1 MKDKINFESSWL
13 MKNIKNIM
21 CRFFKN
27 RPSLFPANGLFTKNV
42 FAPANSLTLE
52 NALFQAIVFVRE
64 KSLALAKL
72 ENLAEARSLESCFS
86 GTRRFISSPRFVR
99 EKQGVNVRVE
109 RMGIVTAEKT
119 GIVTAE
125 QAENVPA
132 ERTEIVTAERAKNV
146 PVERTGIVTAE
157 RAKNV
162 PVERTGIVPAEK
174 AENILAKRAGAC
186 SLQALRFSC
195 YSLSRVPFSRVPL
208 SGLSFSSFPLSC
220 LSFFR
225 LKMPALFVASLFFGL
240 SCSFANAENDNTEKM
255 RIHTKDIEV
264 SFVDGHIALL
274 PTEEAQNPAGNKE
287 DEKKNKAESP
297 TKTGGENSGKMNP
310 SVGFHGAG
318 NNGSE
323 SAVLENADE
332 KSDQGINTAQP
343 RNEETIK
350 AGKRHEN
357 GEIRRYR
364 LFIAVPEKP
373 APREGFPLVLLLDGN
388 TTFKPAIR
396 QAPDAVIVAIG
407 YSTDEKK
414 EIVKRRFYDLTSYAP
429 ADKIPLRE
437 GMEAPKTGGEREFR
451 SIIEKKILPEIF
463 KHLPVNRDNVTF
475 FGHSLGGL
483 FVMKSFLSAGNHG
496 FATYCAADPSIWWN
510 GHEFMEKLAAYNKP
524 EGLKSRLLI
533 ETSGI
538 KTHHKNVTESNKKPV
553 KDLHSGPNGKDVSE
567 ILRKTK
573 AVDNT
578 FYSFSDKNHGTMLA
592 PAIKDCLHFA
602 LSAKNFKQQ
611 KFPYKLPS
619 TSRKEMR

>member
-1 MKDKINFESSWL
+1 

-109 RMGIVTAEKT
+109 RMGIVTGERA
-119 GIVTAE
+119 GIVPTEKAGDIRAE

-132 ERTEIVTAERAKNV
+132 ERT
-146 PVERTGIVTAE
+146 
-157 RAKNV
+157 
-162 PVERTGIVPAEK
+162 GIVPGE
-174 AENILAKRAGAC
+174 RAGDIRAQRAGVC
-186 SLQALRFSC
+186 HLQALPFFCFSFSRFS
-195 YSLSRVPFSRVPL
+195 F
-208 SGLSFSSFPLSC
+208 SC
-220 LSFFR
+220 L
-225 LKMPALFVASLFFGL
+225 KMSALVVAGLFFGL
-240 SCSFANAENDNTEKM
+240 SCSFANVTNKNTGKM
-255 RIHTKDIEV
+255 SIHTKDIDV

-274 PTEEAQNPAGNKE
+274 PTEEAQNPAGNQQN
-287 DEKKNKAESP
+287 EKKNKAESP

-310 SVGFHGAG
+310 SVGFHGAE

-332 KSDQGINTAQP
+332 KSDQGINTAQATS
-343 RNEETIK
+343 EETIK
-350 AGKRHEN
+350 AGKDSEN
-357 GEIRRYR
+357 SEIRRYR

-388 TTFKPAIR
+388 TTFKPAIK

-437 GMEAPKTGGEREFR
+437 GMEAPKTGGEEEFR
-451 SIIEKKILPEIF
+451 SIIENRILPEIF
-463 KHLPVNRDNVTF
+463 KHLPVNRNNITF

-483 FVMKSFLSAGNHG
+483 FVMKSFLSAESHG
-496 FATYCAADPSIWWN
+496 FSTYCAADPSIWWN

-567 ILRKTK
+567 ILRKAK

-602 LSAKNFKQQ
+602 LNAKNFKQQ
-611 KFPYKLPS
+611 KFPHKLPS

>member
-1 MKDKINFESSWL
+1 
-13 MKNIKNIM
+13 M

-52 NALFQAIVFVRE
+52 NAPFQAIVFVRE

-109 RMGIVTAEKT
+109 RMGIVTGERA
-119 GIVTAE
+119 GIV
-125 QAENVPA
+125 PA
-132 ERTEIVTAERAKNV
+132 
-146 PVERTGIVTAE
+146 
-157 RAKNV
+157 
-162 PVERTGIVPAEK
+162 ERTGIVPAEK
-174 AENILAKRAGAC
+174 ARDIRAQRAGAC
-186 SLQALRFSC
+186 HLRALPFFCFSFSRFS
-195 YSLSRVPFSRVPL
+195 F
-208 SGLSFSSFPLSC
+208 SC
-220 LSFFR
+220 L
-225 LKMPALFVASLFFGL
+225 KMSALFVASLFFGL
-240 SCSFANAENDNTEKM
+240 SCSFANVTNENTEKM
-255 RIHTKDIEV
+255 RIHTKDIEIP
-264 SFVDGHIALL
+264 FVDGHIALL
-274 PTEEAQNPAGNKE
+274 PTEEAQNPAGNQE
-287 DEKKNKAESP
+287 DEKGNKAESQ

-310 SVGFHGAG
+310 SVGFHGAE

-323 SAVLENADE
+323 SAVFENADE

-350 AGKRHEN
+350 AGKKHEN

-388 TTFKPAIR
+388 TTFKPAIK

-437 GMEAPKTGGEREFR
+437 GMEAPKTGGEEEFR
-451 SIIEKKILPEIF
+451 SLIEKKILPEILME
-463 KHLPVNRDNVTF
+463 LPVDRNNVTF

-538 KTHHKNVTESNKKPV
+538 KTHHKNVTETNKKPV

-567 ILRKTK
+567 ILRKAK

-578 FYSFSDKNHGTMLA
+578 YYSFSDKNHGTMLS

-602 LSAKNFKQQ
+602 LNAKNFKQQ
-611 KFPYKLPS
+611 KYPHKLPS

>member
-1 MKDKINFESSWL
+1 
-13 MKNIKNIM
+13 M

-109 RMGIVTAEKT
+109 RMGIVTGERA
-119 GIVTAE
+119 GDIRAE

-132 ERTEIVTAERAKNV
+132 ERA
-146 PVERTGIVTAE
+146 GI
-157 RAKNV
+157 V
-162 PVERTGIVPAEK
+162 PVERTGIVPAERTGIVTAEK
-174 AENILAKRAGAC
+174 AGDIRAQRAGVC
-186 SLQALRFSC
+186 RLQALPFFWFSFSC
-195 YSLSRVPFSRVPL
+195 
-208 SGLSFSSFPLSC
+208 
-220 LSFFR
+220 
-225 LKMPALFVASLFFGL
+225 LKMSALVGAGLFFGL
-240 SCSFANAENDNTEKM
+240 SCSFANVKNEHTEKM
-255 RIHTKDIEV
+255 RIHTKDIDV
-264 SFVDGHIALL
+264 SFVDGNIALL
-274 PTEEAQNPAGNKE
+274 PTGEAQNPTGNQE

-318 NNGSE
+318 SNGSE

-332 KSDQGINTAQP
+332 KSDQGTNTAQP
-343 RNEETIK
+343 TSEETIK

-357 GEIRRYR
+357 SEIRRYR

-396 QAPDAVIVAIG
+396 QAPDTVIVAIG

-437 GMEAPKTGGEREFR
+437 GMEAPKTGGEEEFR
-451 SIIEKKILPEIF
+451 SLIENRILPEILME
-463 KHLPVNRDNVTF
+463 LPVDRNNVTF

-483 FVMKSFLSAGNHG
+483 FVMKSFLSAGTHG

-510 GHEFMEKLAAYNKP
+510 GHEFMEKLAAYHKP

-538 KTHHKNVTESNKKPV
+538 KTHHKNVTEPNKKPV

-578 FYSFSDKNHGTMLA
+578 FYSFSDKNHGTMLS

-602 LSAKNFKQQ
+602 LNAKNFKQQ
-611 KFPYKLPS
+611 KHPHKLPS

>member
-1 MKDKINFESSWL
+1 

-109 RMGIVTAEKT
+109 RMGIVRGERA
-119 GIVTAE
+119 GIVPAERAGDIRAE

-132 ERTEIVTAERAKNV
+132 KRAGIVT
-146 PVERTGIVTAE
+146 VERTGIVPA
-157 RAKNV
+157 
-162 PVERTGIVPAEK
+162 ERTGIVPAEK
-174 AENILAKRAGAC
+174 AGDIRAQRAGVC
-186 SLQALRFSC
+186 RLQAL
-195 YSLSRVPFSRVPL
+195 PFFCF
-208 SGLSFSSFPLSC
+208 SFSL
-220 LSFFR
+220 
-225 LKMPALFVASLFFGL
+225 LKMSALVIAGLFFGL
-240 SCSFANAENDNTEKM
+240 SCSFANAGNDNTEKM
-255 RIHTKDIEV
+255 RIHTKDIEIALM
-264 SFVDGHIALL
+264 DGHIALL
-274 PTEEAQNPAGNKE
+274 APEEAKIPAGNQE

-310 SVGFHGAG
+310 SVGFHGAE

-332 KSDQGINTAQP
+332 KSDQGINTAQATS
-343 RNEETIK
+343 EETIK
-350 AGKRHEN
+350 AGKDSEN
-357 GEIRRYR
+357 SEIRRYR

-437 GMEAPKTGGEREFR
+437 GMEAPKTGGEEEFR
-451 SIIEKKILPEIF
+451 SLIEKKILPEILME
-463 KHLPVNRDNVTF
+463 LPVDRNNITF

-483 FVMKSFLSAGNHG
+483 FVMKSFLSAESHG
-496 FATYCAADPSIWWN
+496 FSTYCAADPSIWWN
-510 GHEFMEKLAAYNKP
+510 GHEFMEKLAAYHKP

-538 KTHHKNVTESNKKPV
+538 KTHHKNVTESNKKPA

-567 ILRKTK
+567 ILRKAK

-602 LSAKNFKQQ
+602 LNAKNFKQQ
-611 KFPYKLPS
+611 KFPHKLPS

>member
-1 MKDKINFESSWL
+1 

-109 RMGIVTAEKT
+109 RMGIVTGERA
-119 GIVTAE
+119 GIVPTEKAGDIRAE

-132 ERTEIVTAERAKNV
+132 ERAGIVPAERA
-146 PVERTGIVTAE
+146 GIVTGE
-157 RAKNV
+157 RA
-162 PVERTGIVPAEK
+162 GIVPAEK
-174 AENILAKRAGAC
+174 AGDIRAQRAGAC
-186 SLQALRFSC
+186 HLQALPFFCFSFSRFS
-195 YSLSRVPFSRVPL
+195 F
-208 SGLSFSSFPLSC
+208 SC
-220 LSFFR
+220 L
-225 LKMPALFVASLFFGL
+225 KMSALVVAGLFFGL
-240 SCSFANAENDNTEKM
+240 SCGFANVTNKNTGKM
-255 RIHTKDIEV
+255 RILTKDIEIALM
-264 SFVDGHIALL
+264 DGNIALL
-274 PTEEAQNPAGNKE
+274 PTEEAQNPAGNQE

-297 TKTGGENSGKMNP
+297 TKTGGKNSGKMNP
-310 SVGFHGAG
+310 SVGFHGAE

-332 KSDQGINTAQP
+332 KSDQGINTAQATS
-343 RNEETIK
+343 EETIK

-357 GEIRRYR
+357 SEIRRYR

-414 EIVKRRFYDLTSYAP
+414 EIVKRRFYDLTAYAP

-437 GMEAPKTGGEREFR
+437 GMEAPKTGGEEEFR
-451 SIIEKKILPEIF
+451 SLIENRILPEILME
-463 KHLPVNRDNVTF
+463 LPVNRNNVTF

-483 FVMKSFLSAGNHG
+483 FVMKSFLSAERHG
-496 FATYCAADPSIWWN
+496 FSTYCAADPSIWWN

-567 ILRKTK
+567 ILRKAK
-573 AVDNT
+573 AVGNT

-602 LSAKNFKQQ
+602 LNAKNFKQQ
-611 KFPYKLPS
+611 KFPHKLPS

>member
-1 MKDKINFESSWL
+1 
-13 MKNIKNIM
+13 M

-109 RMGIVTAEKT
+109 RMGIVT
-119 GIVTAE
+119 G
-125 QAENVPA
+125 
-132 ERTEIVTAERAKNV
+132 ERA
-146 PVERTGIVTAE
+146 
-157 RAKNV
+157 
-162 PVERTGIVPAEK
+162 GIVPAEK
-174 AENILAKRAGAC
+174 AGDIRAEQAGAC
-186 SLQALRFSC
+186 HLQALSFFCFSFSC
-195 YSLSRVPFSRVPL
+195 
-208 SGLSFSSFPLSC
+208 
-220 LSFFR
+220 
-225 LKMPALFVASLFFGL
+225 LKMSALVVAGLFFGL
-240 SCSFANAENDNTEKM
+240 SCSFANAGNDNTEKM
-255 RIHTKDIEV
+255 RIHTKDIDV

-274 PTEEAQNPAGNKE
+274 PTEEAQNPAGNQE

-297 TKTGGENSGKMNP
+297 TKTGGKNSGKMNP
-310 SVGFHGAG
+310 SVGFHGAE

-332 KSDQGINTAQP
+332 KSDQGINTAQATS
-343 RNEETIK
+343 EETIK

-357 GEIRRYR
+357 SEIRRYR

-373 APREGFPLVLLLDGN
+373 APREGFPLVLLVDGN

-414 EIVKRRFYDLTSYAP
+414 EIVKRRFYDLTAYAP

-437 GMEAPKTGGEREFR
+437 GMEAPKTGGEEEFR
-451 SIIEKKILPEIF
+451 SLIENRILPEILME
-463 KHLPVNRDNVTF
+463 LPVNRNNVTF

-483 FVMKSFLSAGNHG
+483 FVMKSFLSAERHG
-496 FATYCAADPSIWWN
+496 FSTYCAADPSIWWN

-567 ILRKTK
+567 ILRKAK
-573 AVDNT
+573 AVGNT

-602 LSAKNFKQQ
+602 LNAKNFKQQ
-611 KFPYKLPS
+611 KFPHKLPS

>member
-1 MKDKINFESSWL
+1 
-13 MKNIKNIM
+13 MKNIKNIL

-109 RMGIVTAEKT
+109 RMGIVTGERA
-119 GIVTAE
+119 GIVPAERAGDIRAE

-132 ERTEIVTAERAKNV
+132 ERA
-146 PVERTGIVTAE
+146 GIVT
-157 RAKNV
+157 
-162 PVERTGIVPAEK
+162 VERTGIVPAEK
-174 AENILAKRAGAC
+174 AGDIRAQRAEIVPAERAGDIRAQRAGVC
-186 SLQALRFSC
+186 RLQAL
-195 YSLSRVPFSRVPL
+195 PFFCF
-208 SGLSFSSFPLSC
+208 SFS
-220 LSFFR
+220 R
-225 LKMPALFVASLFFGL
+225 LKMSALVVAGLFFGL

-255 RIHTKDIEV
+255 RIHTKDIDV
-264 SFVDGHIALL
+264 SFVDGNIALL
-274 PTEEAQNPAGNKE
+274 PTEEAQNPAGNQE

-297 TKTGGENSGKMNP
+297 TKTGGKNSGKMNP

-318 NNGSE
+318 SNGSE

-343 RNEETIK
+343 TSEETIK
-350 AGKRHEN
+350 AAKRHEN
-357 GEIRRYR
+357 SEIRRYR
-364 LFIAVPEKP
+364 LFIAVPERP

-437 GMEAPKTGGEREFR
+437 GMETPKTGGEEEFR
-451 SIIEKKILPEIF
+451 SLIEKKILPEIF
-463 KHLPVNRDNVTF
+463 KHLPVNRNNVTF

-483 FVMKSFLSAGNHG
+483 FVMKSFLSAESHG
-496 FATYCAADPSIWWN
+496 FSTYCAADPSIWWN

-567 ILRKTK
+567 ILRKAK

-578 FYSFSDKNHGTMLA
+578 FYSFSDKNHGTMLS
-592 PAIKDCLHFA
+592 PAIKDCLQFA
-602 LSAKNFKQQ
+602 LNAKNFKQQ
-611 KFPYKLPS
+611 KFPHKLPS

>member
-1 MKDKINFESSWL
+1 
-13 MKNIKNIM
+13 M

-109 RMGIVTAEKT
+109 RMGIVT
-119 GIVTAE
+119 G
-125 QAENVPA
+125 
-132 ERTEIVTAERAKNV
+132 ERA
-146 PVERTGIVTAE
+146 
-157 RAKNV
+157 
-162 PVERTGIVPAEK
+162 GIVPAEK
-174 AENILAKRAGAC
+174 AGDIRAQRAGVC
-186 SLQALRFSC
+186 RLQALPFFCFSFSC
-195 YSLSRVPFSRVPL
+195 
-208 SGLSFSSFPLSC
+208 
-220 LSFFR
+220 
-225 LKMPALFVASLFFGL
+225 LKMSALVVAGLFFGLFFGLFLGL
-240 SCSFANAENDNTEKM
+240 SCSFANVKNEHTEKM
-255 RIHTKDIEV
+255 RILTKDIDV

-343 RNEETIK
+343 TSEETIK

-437 GMEAPKTGGEREFR
+437 GMEAPKTGGEEEFR
-451 SIIEKKILPEIF
+451 SLIENRILPEILME
-463 KHLPVNRDNVTF
+463 LPVNRNNVTF

-483 FVMKSFLSAGNHG
+483 FVMKSFLSVGNHG
-496 FATYCAADPSIWWN
+496 FSTYCAADPSIWWN

-538 KTHHKNVTESNKKPV
+538 KTHHKNVTEPNKKPV

-592 PAIKDCLHFA
+592 PAIKDCLQFA
-602 LSAKNFKQQ
+602 LNAKNFKQQ
-611 KFPYKLPS
+611 KFPHKLPS

>member
-1 MKDKINFESSWL
+1 MQDRINFESLRL

-109 RMGIVTAEKT
+109 RMGIVTGERA
-119 GIVTAE
+119 GIVPTEKAGDIRAE

-132 ERTEIVTAERAKNV
+132 ERT
-146 PVERTGIVTAE
+146 
-157 RAKNV
+157 
-162 PVERTGIVPAEK
+162 GIVPGE
-174 AENILAKRAGAC
+174 RAGDIRAQRAGVC
-186 SLQALRFSC
+186 HLQALPFFCFSFSRFS
-195 YSLSRVPFSRVPL
+195 F
-208 SGLSFSSFPLSC
+208 SC
-220 LSFFR
+220 L
-225 LKMPALFVASLFFGL
+225 KMSALVVAGLFFGL
-240 SCSFANAENDNTEKM
+240 SCSFANVTNKNTGKM
-255 RIHTKDIEV
+255 RIHTKDIEIALM
-264 SFVDGHIALL
+264 DGNIALL
-274 PTEEAQNPAGNKE
+274 PTEEAQNPAGNQQ

-310 SVGFHGAG
+310 SVGFHGAE

-332 KSDQGINTAQP
+332 KSDQGINTAQATS
-343 RNEETIK
+343 EETIK
-350 AGKRHEN
+350 AGKDSEN
-357 GEIRRYR
+357 SEIRRYR

-388 TTFKPAIR
+388 TTFKPAIK

-437 GMEAPKTGGEREFR
+437 GMEAPKTGGEEEFR
-451 SIIEKKILPEIF
+451 SIIENRILPEIF
-463 KHLPVNRDNVTF
+463 KHLPVNRNNITF

-483 FVMKSFLSAGNHG
+483 FVMKSFLSAESHG
-496 FATYCAADPSIWWN
+496 FSTYCAADPSIWWN

-567 ILRKTK
+567 ILRKAK

-602 LSAKNFKQQ
+602 LNAKNFKQQ
-611 KFPYKLPS
+611 KFPHKLPS

>member
-1 MKDKINFESSWL
+1 
-13 MKNIKNIM
+13 M

-27 RPSLFPANGLFTKNV
+27 RPSLFQANGLFTKNV

-72 ENLAEARSLESCFS
+72 ENLAEVRSLESCFS
-86 GTRRFISSPRFVR
+86 GTRRFISSPCFVR

-109 RMGIVTAEKT
+109 RMGIVTGERA
-119 GIVTAE
+119 GIVPAERAGDIRAE

-132 ERTEIVTAERAKNV
+132 ERTGIVT
-146 PVERTGIVTAE
+146 VERTGIVPA
-157 RAKNV
+157 
-162 PVERTGIVPAEK
+162 ERTGIVPAEK
-174 AENILAKRAGAC
+174 AGDIRAQRAGVC
-186 SLQALRFSC
+186 RLQALPFFCFSFSRFS
-195 YSLSRVPFSRVPL
+195 F
-208 SGLSFSSFPLSC
+208 SC
-220 LSFFR
+220 L
-225 LKMPALFVASLFFGL
+225 KMSALVVAGLFFGL

-255 RIHTKDIEV
+255 RIHTKDIEIALM
-264 SFVDGHIALL
+264 DGNIALL
-274 PTEEAQNPAGNKE
+274 PTEEAKNPAGNQE

-318 NNGSE
+318 SNGSE
-323 SAVLENADE
+323 SAVFENADE
-332 KSDQGINTAQP
+332 KSDQGINTAQATS
-343 RNEETIK
+343 EETIK

-357 GEIRRYR
+357 SEIRRYR

-388 TTFKPAIR
+388 TTFKPAIK

-437 GMEAPKTGGEREFR
+437 GMEAPKTGGEKEFR

-483 FVMKSFLSAGNHG
+483 FVMKSFLSAESHG
-496 FATYCAADPSIWWN
+496 FSTYCAADPSIWWN

-578 FYSFSDKNHGTMLA
+578 YYSFSDKNHGTMLS

-602 LSAKNFKQQ
+602 LNAKNFKQQ
-611 KFPYKLPS
+611 KYPHKLPS

>member
-1 MKDKINFESSWL
+1 

-109 RMGIVTAEKT
+109 RMGIVTGERA
-119 GIVTAE
+119 GIV
-125 QAENVPA
+125 PA
-132 ERTEIVTAERAKNV
+132 
-146 PVERTGIVTAE
+146 ERTGIVTAE
-157 RAKNV
+157 KAGDIRAQ
-162 PVERTGIVPAEK
+162 
-174 AENILAKRAGAC
+174 RAGAC
-186 SLQALRFSC
+186 RLQVLPFFCFSFSRFS
-195 YSLSRVPFSRVPL
+195 F
-208 SGLSFSSFPLSC
+208 SC
-220 LSFFR
+220 L
-225 LKMPALFVASLFFGL
+225 KMSALVVASLFFGL
-240 SCSFANAENDNTEKM
+240 SCSFANVTNKNTGKM
-255 RIHTKDIEV
+255 RILTKDIEV
-264 SFVDGHIALL
+264 ALMDGHIALL
-274 PTEEAQNPAGNKE
+274 PPEAAKIPAGNKQ
-287 DEKKNKAESP
+287 DEKENKAESP

-310 SVGFHGAG
+310 SVGFHGAE

-332 KSDQGINTAQP
+332 KSDQGINTAQATS
-343 RNEETIK
+343 EETIK

-357 GEIRRYR
+357 SEIRRYR
-364 LFIAVPEKP
+364 LFVAVPEKP

-388 TTFKPAIR
+388 TTFKPASK

-437 GMEAPKTGGEREFR
+437 GMEAPKTGGEEEFR
-451 SIIEKKILPEIF
+451 SLIEKKILPEILME
-463 KHLPVNRDNVTF
+463 LPVDRNNITL

-483 FVMKSFLSAGNHG
+483 FVMKSFLSAESHG
-496 FATYCAADPSIWWN
+496 FSTYCAADPSIWWN

-524 EGLKSRLLI
+524 EGFKSRLLI

-602 LSAKNFKQQ
+602 LNAKNFKQQ
-611 KFPYKLPS
+611 KYPYKLPS

>member
-1 MKDKINFESSWL
+1 
-13 MKNIKNIM
+13 MKNIKTIM

-27 RPSLFPANGLFTKNV
+27 RPSLFPANALFTKNV
-42 FAPANSLTLE
+42 FAPANSLTPE
-52 NALFQAIVFVRE
+52 NALFPENVFVRE
-64 KSLALAKL
+64 KSLVLAKL
-72 ENLAEARSLESCFS
+72 ESLAEAGSLESCFS

-125 QAENVPA
+125 QAENVP
-132 ERTEIVTAERAKNV
+132 V
-146 PVERTGIVTAE
+146 
-157 RAKNV
+157 
-162 PVERTGIVPAEK
+162 EK
-174 AENILAKRAGAC
+174 AGDIRAERAGAC
-186 SLQALRFSC
+186 SLQALPF
-195 YSLSRVPFSRVPL
+195 SRVPLSCVPL
-208 SGLSFSSFPLSC
+208 SGLSFSSFPFFC
-220 LSFFR
+220 LSLSR

-240 SCSFANAENDNTEKM
+240 FFGLSCGFANAENDNTEKM

-274 PTEEAQNPAGNKE
+274 PPEAAKIPTINKQ
-287 DEKKNKAESP
+287 DEKENNTESL
-297 TKTGGENSGKMNP
+297 TKTGGEKSDELKTSDGFNGADSHASGGVV
-310 SVGFHGAG
+310 S
-318 NNGSE
+318 
-323 SAVLENADE
+323 ENAHE
-332 KSDQGINTAQP
+332 KSAQGTNTAQAT
-343 RNEETIK
+343 NEETDK
-350 AGKRHEN
+350 AGKGSKN
-357 GEIRRYR
+357 DEIRHYR
-364 LFIAVPEKP
+364 LFIAVPEKQ
-373 APREGFPLVLLLDGN
+373 APKEGFPLVLLLDGN
-388 TTFKPAIR
+388 TTFKPAIED
-396 QAPDAVIVAIG
+396 APDAVIVAIG
-407 YSTDEKK
+407 YPGQEKK

-437 GMEAPKTGGEREFR
+437 GMEAPKTGGEKEFR

-483 FVMKSFLSAGNHG
+483 FVMKSFLSAGTHG

-538 KTHHKNVTESNKKPV
+538 KTHHKSVTETNKKPV

-567 ILRKTK
+567 ILRKAK

-592 PAIKDCLHFA
+592 PAIKDCLQFA
-602 LSAKNFKQQ
+602 LNAKNFKPQRSPANSLQ
-611 KFPYKLPS
+611 PVEKK
-619 TSRKEMR
+619 

>member
-1 MKDKINFESSWL
+1 
-13 MKNIKNIM
+13 M

-64 KSLALAKL
+64 KSLAMAKL

-86 GTRRFISSPRFVR
+86 RTRRFISSPRFVR
-99 EKQGVNVRVE
+99 EKQGVNVWVE
-109 RMGIVTAEKT
+109 RMGIVRGERAENVPAEKA
-119 GIVTAE
+119 GDIRAE

-132 ERTEIVTAERAKNV
+132 ERA
-146 PVERTGIVTAE
+146 GIVTVE
-157 RAKNV
+157 RA
-162 PVERTGIVPAEK
+162 GIVPAEK
-174 AENILAKRAGAC
+174 AGDIRAQRAGVC
-186 SLQALRFSC
+186 RLQAL
-195 YSLSRVPFSRVPL
+195 PFFCF
-208 SGLSFSSFPLSC
+208 SFSL
-220 LSFFR
+220 
-225 LKMPALFVASLFFGL
+225 LKMSALVIAGLFFGL

-255 RIHTKDIEV
+255 RILTKDIEIALM
-264 SFVDGHIALL
+264 DGNIALL
-274 PTEEAQNPAGNKE
+274 PTEEAKIPAGNQE

-332 KSDQGINTAQP
+332 KSDQGTNTAQATS
-343 RNEETIK
+343 EETIK
-350 AGKRHEN
+350 AGKSSKNDGIRH
-357 GEIRRYR
+357 YR

-437 GMEAPKTGGEREFR
+437 GIEAPKTGGEEEFR
-451 SIIEKKILPEIF
+451 SLIEKKILPEILME
-463 KHLPVNRDNVTF
+463 LPVNRANVTF

-483 FVMKSFLSAGNHG
+483 FVMKSFLSAESHG
-496 FATYCAADPSIWWN
+496 FSTYCAADPSIWWN

-578 FYSFSDKNHGTMLA
+578 YYSFSDKNHGTMLS

-602 LSAKNFKQQ
+602 LGAKNFKQQ
-611 KFPYKLPS
+611 KFPHKLPS

>member
-1 MKDKINFESSWL
+1 
-13 MKNIKNIM
+13 
-21 CRFFKN
+21 
-27 RPSLFPANGLFTKNV
+27 
-42 FAPANSLTLE
+42 
-52 NALFQAIVFVRE
+52 
-64 KSLALAKL
+64 
-72 ENLAEARSLESCFS
+72 
-86 GTRRFISSPRFVR
+86 
-99 EKQGVNVRVE
+99 
-109 RMGIVTAEKT
+109 MGIVT
-119 GIVTAE
+119 G
-125 QAENVPA
+125 
-132 ERTEIVTAERAKNV
+132 ERA
-146 PVERTGIVTAE
+146 
-157 RAKNV
+157 
-162 PVERTGIVPAEK
+162 GIVPAERAGIVPAER
-174 AENILAKRAGAC
+174 AENIRAKRGGAY
-186 SLQALRFSC
+186 SLQAP
-195 YSLSRVPFSRVPL
+195 PFSRVSL
-208 SGLSFSSFPLSC
+208 SGLSFSSFP
-220 LSFFR
+220 FFC
-225 LKMPALFVASLFFGL
+225 LKMSALFVAGLFFGL
-240 SCSFANAENDNTEKM
+240 SCGFANVTNDNTEKM
-255 RIHTKDIEV
+255 RIFTKDIDV

-274 PTEEAQNPAGNKE
+274 PPEGEAQNSAGNKE
-287 DEKKNKAESP
+287 DEKGNKAESQ

-310 SVGFHGAG
+310 SIGFHGAG

-332 KSDQGINTAQP
+332 KSGQGINTAQA

-350 AGKRHEN
+350 AGKKHEN

-364 LFIAVPEKP
+364 LFIAVPEKQ

-388 TTFKPAIR
+388 TTFKPAIK

-437 GMEAPKTGGEREFR
+437 GMEAPKTGGEEEFR
-451 SIIEKKILPEIF
+451 SLIEKKILPEILME
-463 KHLPVNRDNVTF
+463 LPVNRNNITL

-483 FVMKSFLSAGNHG
+483 FVMKSFLSAESHG

-524 EGLKSRLLI
+524 EGFKSRLLI

-578 FYSFSDKNHGTMLA
+578 FYSFSDKNHGTMLS
-592 PAIKDCLHFA
+592 PAIKDCLHFV
-602 LSAKNFKQQ
+602 LNAKNFKQQ

>member
-1 MKDKINFESSWL
+1 

-52 NALFQAIVFVRE
+52 NAPFQAIVFVRE

-109 RMGIVTAEKT
+109 RMGIVTGERA
-119 GIVTAE
+119 GIVPPERAGDIRVE

-132 ERTEIVTAERAKNV
+132 ERAGIVPAERAEIVTA
-146 PVERTGIVTAE
+146 ERTGIVTAE
-157 RAKNV
+157 KAGDIRAQRAENV
-162 PVERTGIVPAEK
+162 PAQKAGDIRAEQ
-174 AENILAKRAGAC
+174 AGVC
-186 SLQALRFSC
+186 RLQALPFFCFSFSC
-195 YSLSRVPFSRVPL
+195 
-208 SGLSFSSFPLSC
+208 
-220 LSFFR
+220 
-225 LKMPALFVASLFFGL
+225 LKMSALVIAGLFFGL
-240 SCSFANAENDNTEKM
+240 SCGFANVNNEHTGKM
-255 RIHTKDIEV
+255 RIHTKDIDV

-274 PTEEAQNPAGNKE
+274 PTEEAQNPAGNQE

-318 NNGSE
+318 SNGSE

-332 KSDQGINTAQP
+332 KSGQGINTAQP

-357 GEIRRYR
+357 SEIRRYR

-437 GMEAPKTGGEREFR
+437 GMEAPKTGGEEEFR
-451 SIIEKKILPEIF
+451 SLIEKKILPEIF
-463 KHLPVNRDNVTF
+463 KHLPVNRANVTF

-483 FVMKSFLSAGNHG
+483 FVMKSFLSAESHG
-496 FATYCAADPSIWWN
+496 FSTYCAADPSIWWN
-510 GHEFMEKLAAYNKP
+510 GHEFMEKLGAYNKP

-578 FYSFSDKNHGTMLA
+578 YYSFSDKNHGTMLS
-592 PAIKDCLHFA
+592 PAIKDCLQFA
-602 LSAKNFKQQ
+602 LNAKNFKQQ

>member
-1 MKDKINFESSWL
+1 

-52 NALFQAIVFVRE
+52 NAPFQAIVFVRE

-99 EKQGVNVRVE
+99 KKQGVNVRVE
-109 RMGIVTAEKT
+109 RMGIVTGERA
-119 GIVTAE
+119 GIV
-125 QAENVPA
+125 PA
-132 ERTEIVTAERAKNV
+132 
-146 PVERTGIVTAE
+146 
-157 RAKNV
+157 
-162 PVERTGIVPAEK
+162 ERTGIVPAEK
-174 AENILAKRAGAC
+174 ARDIRAQRAGAC
-186 SLQALRFSC
+186 HLRALPFFCFS
-195 YSLSRVPFSRVPL
+195 FSRF
-208 SGLSFSSFPLSC
+208 SFSS
-220 LSFFR
+220 
-225 LKMPALFVASLFFGL
+225 LKMSALFVASLFFGLFFGL
-240 SCSFANAENDNTEKM
+240 SCSFANAGNDNTEKM
-255 RIHTKDIEV
+255 RIHTKDIDV

-274 PTEEAQNPAGNKE
+274 PPEGEAQNSAGNKE
-287 DEKKNKAESP
+287 DEKGNKAESP

-318 NNGSE
+318 SNGSE

-332 KSDQGINTAQP
+332 KSDQRINTAQP
-343 RNEETIK
+343 RKEETIK
-350 AGKRHEN
+350 AGKKHKN
-357 GEIRRYR
+357 SEIRRYR

-388 TTFKPAIR
+388 TTFKPAIDD
-396 QAPDAVIVAIG
+396 APDAVIVAIG

-437 GMEAPKTGGEREFR
+437 GMEAPKTGGEEEFR
-451 SIIEKKILPEIF
+451 SLIEKKILPEILME
-463 KHLPVNRDNVTF
+463 LPVNRNNITF

-483 FVMKSFLSAGNHG
+483 FVMKSFLSAESHG

-510 GHEFMEKLAAYNKP
+510 EHEFMEKLAAYNKP

-578 FYSFSDKNHGTMLA
+578 YYSFSDKNHGTMLS

-602 LSAKNFKQQ
+602 LGAKNFKQQ
-611 KFPYKLPS
+611 KFPHKLPS

>member
-1 MKDKINFESSWL
+1 MKDRINFESSWL
-13 MKNIKNIM
+13 MKNIKTIM
-21 CRFFKN
+21 RRFFKN
-27 RPSLFPANGLFTKNV
+27 RPSLFPANALFTKNV
-42 FAPANSLTLE
+42 FASANSLTPE
-52 NALFQAIVFVRE
+52 NALFPENVFVRE

-72 ENLAEARSLESCFS
+72 ESLAEAGSLESCFS

-109 RMGIVTAEKT
+109 RMGIVPAEKT

-125 QAENVPA
+125 QAENVPV

-146 PVERTGIVTAE
+146 LAEKTGIVTAE
-157 RAKNV
+157 KAGDIR
-162 PVERTGIVPAEK
+162 VE
-174 AENILAKRAGAC
+174 RAGAC
-186 SLQALRFSC
+186 KLQALPLSRFPFSRVPF
-195 YSLSRVPFSRVPL
+195 SRVPFSRVPL
-208 SGLSFSSFPLSC
+208 SGLSFSSFPFFC

-240 SCSFANAENDNTEKM
+240 SCSFANAENENTEKM

-274 PTEEAQNPAGNKE
+274 PTEEAKIPAANKQ
-287 DEKKNKAESP
+287 DEKENNTESL
-297 TKTGGENSGKMNP
+297 TKTGR
-310 SVGFHGAG
+310 
-318 NNGSE
+318 
-323 SAVLENADE
+323 E
-332 KSDQGINTAQP
+332 KSDELKTSDGFNGADSHASGGVVSENAHEKSAQGTNTAQAT
-343 RNEETIK
+343 NEETNK
-350 AGKRHEN
+350 AGKGSEN

-364 LFIAVPEKP
+364 LFIAVPEKQ

-388 TTFKPAIR
+388 TTFKPAIEE
-396 QAPDAVIVAIG
+396 APDAVIVAIG
-407 YSTDEKK
+407 YPTDEKK

-437 GMEAPKTGGEREFR
+437 GMEAPKTGGEKEFR

-538 KTHHKNVTESNKKPV
+538 KTHHKNVTEPNKKPV

-592 PAIKDCLHFA
+592 PAIKDCLQFA
-602 LSAKNFKQQ
+602 LNAKNFKTQ
-611 KFPYKLPS
+611 KSPHKLPS

>member
-1 MKDKINFESSWL
+1 MT
-13 MKNIKNIM
+13 NIKNIM

-52 NALFQAIVFVRE
+52 NAPFQAIVFVRE

-109 RMGIVTAEKT
+109 RMGIVTGERA
-119 GIVTAE
+119 GIVPAERAGDIRAE

-132 ERTEIVTAERAKNV
+132 ERA
-146 PVERTGIVTAE
+146 GIVPA
-157 RAKNV
+157 
-162 PVERTGIVPAEK
+162 ERTGIVPAEK
-174 AENILAKRAGAC
+174 AGIVPAEKAGDIRAEQAENVPAERAGAC
-186 SLQALRFSC
+186 RLQVLPFICFSFSRFS
-195 YSLSRVPFSRVPL
+195 F
-208 SGLSFSSFPLSC
+208 SC
-220 LSFFR
+220 L
-225 LKMPALFVASLFFGL
+225 KMSALVVTGLFFGL
-240 SCSFANAENDNTEKM
+240 SCGFANVTNKNTEKM
-255 RIHTKDIEV
+255 RIHTKDIDV

-274 PTEEAQNPAGNKE
+274 PTEEAQNPAGNQE

-318 NNGSE
+318 SNGSE

-332 KSDQGINTAQP
+332 KSDQGINTAQATI
-343 RNEETIK
+343 EETIK

-357 GEIRRYR
+357 GETRRYR

-388 TTFKPAIR
+388 TTFKPAIK

-429 ADKIPLRE
+429 ADKIPLRK
-437 GMEAPKTGGEREFR
+437 GMEAPKTGGEEEFR
-451 SIIEKKILPEIF
+451 SLIENRILPEILME
-463 KHLPVNRDNVTF
+463 LPVDRNNVTF

-483 FVMKSFLSAGNHG
+483 FVMKSFLSAGTHG
-496 FATYCAADPSIWWN
+496 FSTYCAADPSIWWN

-524 EGLKSRLLI
+524 EGFKSRLLI

-578 FYSFSDKNHGTMLA
+578 FYSFSDKNHGTMLS

-602 LSAKNFKQQ
+602 LNAKNFKQQ
-611 KFPYKLPS
+611 KHPHKLPS

>member
-1 MKDKINFESSWL
+1 
-13 MKNIKNIM
+13 M

-109 RMGIVTAEKT
+109 RMGIVTGERAAIVPGERM
-119 GIVTAE
+119 GIVTGESAAIVPAEKAGDIRAE

-132 ERTEIVTAERAKNV
+132 ERAGIV
-146 PVERTGIVTAE
+146 PVERTGIVTGE
-157 RAKNV
+157 RA
-162 PVERTGIVPAEK
+162 GIVTAEK
-174 AENILAKRAGAC
+174 AGDIRAQRAGAY
-186 SLQALRFSC
+186 SLQAPPFSRF
-195 YSLSRVPFSRVPL
+195 SLSRVSLSR
-208 SGLSFSSFPLSC
+208 LSFSC
-220 LSFFR
+220 
-225 LKMPALFVASLFFGL
+225 LKMSALVVAGLFFGL
-240 SCSFANAENDNTEKM
+240 SYSFANVTNKNTEKM
-255 RIHTKDIEV
+255 RIHTKDIEIALM
-264 SFVDGHIALL
+264 DGHIALL
-274 PTEEAQNPAGNKE
+274 PTEKAQNPAGNQE

-310 SVGFHGAG
+310 SVGFHGAE

-323 SAVLENADE
+323 SAVFENADE
-332 KSDQGINTAQP
+332 KSDQGINTEQP

-350 AGKRHEN
+350 AGKKHEN

-437 GMEAPKTGGEREFR
+437 GMETPKTGGEEEFR
-451 SIIEKKILPEIF
+451 SLIENRILPEIF
-463 KHLPVNRDNVTF
+463 KHLPVNRNNITF

-483 FVMKSFLSAGNHG
+483 FVMKSFLSAGTHG
-496 FATYCAADPSIWWN
+496 FSTYCAADPSIWWN

-538 KTHHKNVTESNKKPV
+538 KTHHKNVTEPNKKPV

-578 FYSFSDKNHGTMLA
+578 FYSFSDKNHGTMLS

-602 LSAKNFKQQ
+602 LNAKNFKQQ
-611 KFPYKLPS
+611 KFPHKLPS

>member
-1 MKDKINFESSWL
+1 MQDRINFESLRL

-27 RPSLFPANGLFTKNV
+27 RPSLFQANGLFTKNV

-72 ENLAEARSLESCFS
+72 ENLAEVRSLESCFS
-86 GTRRFISSPRFVR
+86 GTRRFISSPCFVR

-109 RMGIVTAEKT
+109 RMGIVTGERA
-119 GIVTAE
+119 GDIRAE

-132 ERTEIVTAERAKNV
+132 ERA
-146 PVERTGIVTAE
+146 GIVT
-157 RAKNV
+157 
-162 PVERTGIVPAEK
+162 VERTGIVPAERAGIVP
-174 AENILAKRAGAC
+174 AERTGIVTVERTGIVPAERAGAC
-186 SLQALRFSC
+186 HLQVLPFFWFSFSC
-195 YSLSRVPFSRVPL
+195 
-208 SGLSFSSFPLSC
+208 
-220 LSFFR
+220 
-225 LKMPALFVASLFFGL
+225 LKMSALVVAGLFFGL
-240 SCSFANAENDNTEKM
+240 SCSFANVENEHTEKM
-255 RIHTKDIEV
+255 RILTKDIDV
-264 SFVDGHIALL
+264 PFVDGHIALL

-287 DEKKNKAESP
+287 DEKENKAENP

-318 NNGSE
+318 SNGSE

-332 KSDQGINTAQP
+332 KSDQGINTAQATS
-343 RNEETIK
+343 EETIK

-357 GEIRRYR
+357 SEIRRYR

-414 EIVKRRFYDLTSYAP
+414 EIVKRRFYDLTAYAP

-437 GMEAPKTGGEREFR
+437 GMEAPKTGGEEEFR
-451 SIIEKKILPEIF
+451 SLIEKKILPEILME
-463 KHLPVNRDNVTF
+463 LPVNRNNVTF

-510 GHEFMEKLAAYNKP
+510 GHEFMEKLTAYNKP
-524 EGLKSRLLI
+524 EGFKSRLLI

-538 KTHHKNVTESNKKPV
+538 KTHHKNVTETNKKPV

-592 PAIKDCLHFA
+592 PAIKDCLQFA
-602 LSAKNFKQQ
+602 LNAKNFKQQ
-611 KFPYKLPS
+611 KYPYKLPS

>member
-1 MKDKINFESSWL
+1 
-13 MKNIKNIM
+13 M

-42 FAPANSLTLE
+42 FAPANSLTLK
-52 NALFQAIVFVRE
+52 NALFKAIVFVRE

-109 RMGIVTAEKT
+109 RMGIVT
-119 GIVTAE
+119 G
-125 QAENVPA
+125 
-132 ERTEIVTAERAKNV
+132 ERA
-146 PVERTGIVTAE
+146 
-157 RAKNV
+157 
-162 PVERTGIVPAEK
+162 GIVPAEK
-174 AENILAKRAGAC
+174 AGDIRAEQAGVC
-186 SLQALRFSC
+186 RLQVL
-195 YSLSRVPFSRVPL
+195 PFFCF
-208 SGLSFSSFPLSC
+208 SFSL
-220 LSFFR
+220 
-225 LKMPALFVASLFFGL
+225 LKMSALVVAGLFFGL
-240 SCSFANAENDNTEKM
+240 SCSFANVTNKNTEKM
-255 RIHTKDIEV
+255 RIHTKDIDV

-274 PTEEAQNPAGNKE
+274 APEEAKIPAGNQE

-297 TKTGGENSGKMNP
+297 TKTGGKNSGKMNP
-310 SVGFHGAG
+310 SVGFHGAE

-332 KSDQGINTAQP
+332 KSDQGTNTAQATS
-343 RNEETIK
+343 EETIK
-350 AGKRHEN
+350 AGKKHEN

-407 YSTDEKK
+407 YSTDKKK

-429 ADKIPLRE
+429 ADKIPLRK
-437 GMEAPKTGGEREFR
+437 GMEAPKTGGEEEFR
-451 SIIEKKILPEIF
+451 SLIEKKILPEIF
-463 KHLPVNRDNVTF
+463 KHLPVNRNNITF

-483 FVMKSFLSAGNHG
+483 FVMKSFLSAESQG
-496 FATYCAADPSIWWN
+496 FSTYCAADPSIWWN

-592 PAIKDCLHFA
+592 PAIKDCLQFA
-602 LSAKNFKQQ
+602 LNAKNFKPQRSPANSLQ
-611 KFPYKLPS
+611 PVEKK
-619 TSRKEMR
+619 

>member
-1 MKDKINFESSWL
+1 
-13 MKNIKNIM
+13 M

-99 EKQGVNVRVE
+99 EKQGVNIRAE
-109 RMGIVTAEKT
+109 RMGIVTGERAGIVPAEKA
-119 GIVTAE
+119 GDIRAE

-132 ERTEIVTAERAKNV
+132 ERA
-146 PVERTGIVTAE
+146 
-157 RAKNV
+157 
-162 PVERTGIVPAEK
+162 GIVPAEK
-174 AENILAKRAGAC
+174 AGDIRAQRAGVC
-186 SLQALRFSC
+186 RLQALPFFCFSFSRFS
-195 YSLSRVPFSRVPL
+195 FS
-208 SGLSFSSFPLSC
+208 
-220 LSFFR
+220 R
-225 LKMPALFVASLFFGL
+225 LKMSALVVAGLFFGL
-240 SCSFANAENDNTEKM
+240 SCSFANVKNEHTEKM
-255 RIHTKDIEV
+255 RIHTKDIEIALM
-264 SFVDGHIALL
+264 DGNIALL
-274 PTEEAQNPAGNKE
+274 PTEEAQNPAGNQE

-343 RNEETIK
+343 TSEETIK
-350 AGKRHEN
+350 AGKKHEN
-357 GEIRRYR
+357 SEIRRYR

-388 TTFKPAIR
+388 TTFKPAIK

-437 GMEAPKTGGEREFR
+437 GMEAPKTGGEEEFR
-451 SIIEKKILPEIF
+451 SLIEKKILPEIF
-463 KHLPVNRDNVTF
+463 KHLPVNRTNVTF

-483 FVMKSFLSAGNHG
+483 FVMKSFLSAESHG

-510 GHEFMEKLAAYNKP
+510 GHEFMEKLGAYNKP
-524 EGLKSRLLI
+524 EGFKSRLLI

-602 LSAKNFKQQ
+602 LNAKNFKQQ
-611 KFPYKLPS
+611 KFPHKLPS

>member
-1 MKDKINFESSWL
+1 
-13 MKNIKNIM
+13 M

-27 RPSLFPANGLFTKNV
+27 RPSLFPANGLFPKNV

-52 NALFQAIVFVRE
+52 NAPFQAIVFVRE

-109 RMGIVTAEKT
+109 RMGIVTGERAGIVPAEKA
-119 GIVTAE
+119 GDIRAE

-132 ERTEIVTAERAKNV
+132 ERA
-146 PVERTGIVTAE
+146 GIVT
-157 RAKNV
+157 
-162 PVERTGIVPAEK
+162 VERTGIVPAERTGIVTAEK
-174 AENILAKRAGAC
+174 AGDIRAEQAENVPAERAGIVPAEKAGDIRAQRAGVC
-186 SLQALRFSC
+186 RLQVL
-195 YSLSRVPFSRVPL
+195 PFSRVPL
-208 SGLSFSSFPLSC
+208 SCFSFSC
-220 LSFFR
+220 
-225 LKMPALFVASLFFGL
+225 LKMSALVVAGLFFGL
-240 SCSFANAENDNTEKM
+240 SCSFANVTNEHTEKM
-255 RIHTKDIEV
+255 RILTKDIDV

-274 PTEEAQNPAGNKE
+274 PTDEAQNPAGNKE
-287 DEKKNKAESP
+287 DEKENKAESP
-297 TKTGGENSGKMNP
+297 TKTGGEKSDELKT
-310 SVGFHGAG
+310 SDGFHGAG

-332 KSDQGINTAQP
+332 KSDQGINTAQATS
-343 RNEETIK
+343 EETIK

-437 GMEAPKTGGEREFR
+437 GMEAPKTGGEEEFR
-451 SIIEKKILPEIF
+451 SLIEKKILPEILME
-463 KHLPVNRDNVTF
+463 LPVNRNNITF

-483 FVMKSFLSAGNHG
+483 FVMKSFLSAESHG
-496 FATYCAADPSIWWN
+496 FSTYCAADPSIWWN

-538 KTHHKNVTESNKKPV
+538 KTHHKNVTEPNKKPV

-567 ILRKTK
+567 ILRKAK

-578 FYSFSDKNHGTMLA
+578 FYSFSDKNHGTMLS
-592 PAIKDCLHFA
+592 PAIKDCLQFA
-602 LSAKNFKQQ
+602 LNAKNFKQQ
-611 KFPYKLPS
+611 KFPPNSLQPVEK
-619 TSRKEMR
+619 K

>member
-1 MKDKINFESSWL
+1 MKDRINFESSRL

-86 GTRRFISSPRFVR
+86 GTRQFISNPRFVR

-109 RMGIVTAEKT
+109 RMGIVT
-119 GIVTAE
+119 G
-125 QAENVPA
+125 
-132 ERTEIVTAERAKNV
+132 ERA
-146 PVERTGIVTAE
+146 
-157 RAKNV
+157 
-162 PVERTGIVPAEK
+162 GIVPAEK
-174 AENILAKRAGAC
+174 AEIVTAEKAGDIRAEQAGAC
-186 SLQALRFSC
+186 HLQALPFFWFSFSRFS
-195 YSLSRVPFSRVPL
+195 F
-208 SGLSFSSFPLSC
+208 SC
-220 LSFFR
+220 L
-225 LKMPALFVASLFFGL
+225 KMSALVVAGLFFGL
-240 SCSFANAENDNTEKM
+240 SCSFANVTNKNTEKM
-255 RIHTKDIEV
+255 RIFTKDIDV

-274 PTEEAQNPAGNKE
+274 APEEAQNPAGNQE
-287 DEKKNKAESP
+287 DEKGNKAESP

-318 NNGSE
+318 SNGSE

-343 RNEETIK
+343 RNKETIK

-388 TTFKPAIR
+388 TTFKPAIEE
-396 QAPDAVIVAIG
+396 APDAVIVAIG
-407 YSTDEKK
+407 YPTDEKK

-437 GMEAPKTGGEREFR
+437 GMEAPKTGGEKEFR
-451 SIIEKKILPEIF
+451 SIIEKKILPEILIE
-463 KHLPVNRDNVTF
+463 LPVNRDNVTF

-483 FVMKSFLSAGNHG
+483 FVMKSFLSAGSHG
-496 FATYCAADPSIWWN
+496 FSTYCAADPSIWWN
-510 GHEFMEKLAAYNKP
+510 GHEFMEKLATYNKP
-524 EGLKSRLLI
+524 EGLKTRLLI

-538 KTHHKNVTESNKKPV
+538 KTHHKSVTEPNKKPV

-592 PAIKDCLHFA
+592 PAIKDCLQFA
-602 LSAKNFKQQ
+602 LNAKNFKPQRSHANSLQ
-611 KFPYKLPS
+611 PV
-619 TSRKEMR
+619 EMK

>member
-1 MKDKINFESSWL
+1 
-13 MKNIKNIM
+13 M

-109 RMGIVTAEKT
+109 RMGIVTGERAGIVTGERA

-125 QAENVPA
+125 KAGDIRAERAENVPA
-132 ERTEIVTAERAKNV
+132 ERA
-146 PVERTGIVTAE
+146 GIVTAE
-157 RAKNV
+157 KAGDIRAQ
-162 PVERTGIVPAEK
+162 
-174 AENILAKRAGAC
+174 RAGVC
-186 SLQALRFSC
+186 RLQAL
-195 YSLSRVPFSRVPL
+195 PF
-208 SGLSFSSFPLSC
+208 FCF
-220 LSFFR
+220 SFFC
-225 LKMPALFVASLFFGL
+225 LKMSALVVAGLFFGL
-240 SCSFANAENDNTEKM
+240 SCSFANVKNEHTGKM
-255 RIHTKDIEV
+255 RILTKDIEIALM
-264 SFVDGHIALL
+264 DGHIALL
-274 PTEEAQNPAGNKE
+274 APEEAQNPAGNQE
-287 DEKKNKAESP
+287 DEKENKAENP

-310 SVGFHGAG
+310 SVGFHSNE

-343 RNEETIK
+343 TNEETIK

-388 TTFKPAIR
+388 TTFKPAIK

-437 GMEAPKTGGEREFR
+437 GMEAPKTGGEEEFR
-451 SIIEKKILPEIF
+451 SLIENRILPEIF
-463 KHLPVNRDNVTF
+463 KHLPVNRANVTF

-483 FVMKSFLSAGNHG
+483 FVMKSFLSAESHG
-496 FATYCAADPSIWWN
+496 FSTYCAADPSIWWN
-510 GHEFMEKLAAYNKP
+510 GHEFMEKLGAYNKP
-524 EGLKSRLLI
+524 EGFKSRLLI

-602 LSAKNFKQQ
+602 LNAKNFKQQ
-611 KFPYKLPS
+611 KFPHKLPS
-619 TSRKEMR
+619 NSRKEMR

>member
-1 MKDKINFESSWL
+1 
-13 MKNIKNIM
+13 M

-27 RPSLFPANGLFTKNV
+27 RPSLFQANGLFTKNV

-109 RMGIVTAEKT
+109 RMGIVTGERAGIVPAEKA
-119 GIVTAE
+119 GDIRAE

-132 ERTEIVTAERAKNV
+132 EKAGDIRAEQ
-146 PVERTGIVTAE
+146 
-157 RAKNV
+157 
-162 PVERTGIVPAEK
+162 
-174 AENILAKRAGAC
+174 AGVC
-186 SLQALRFSC
+186 RLQVL
-195 YSLSRVPFSRVPL
+195 PFFCF
-208 SGLSFSSFPLSC
+208 SFS
-220 LSFFR
+220 R
-225 LKMPALFVASLFFGL
+225 LKMSALVIAGLFFGL
-240 SCSFANAENDNTEKM
+240 SCSFANVTNKNTEKM
-255 RIHTKDIEV
+255 RIHTKDIDV
-264 SFVDGHIALL
+264 SFVDGNIALL
-274 PTEEAQNPAGNKE
+274 PTEEAQNPAGNQE
-287 DEKKNKAESP
+287 DEKGNKAESP

-318 NNGSE
+318 SDGSE

-343 RNEETIK
+343 TSEETIK

-388 TTFKPAIR
+388 TTFKPAIK

-429 ADKIPLRE
+429 ADKIPLRK
-437 GMEAPKTGGEREFR
+437 GMETPKTGGEEEFC
-451 SIIEKKILPEIF
+451 SLIEKKILPEIF
-463 KHLPVNRDNVTF
+463 KHLPVDRNNITL

-483 FVMKSFLSAGNHG
+483 FVMKSFLSAESQG
-496 FATYCAADPSIWWN
+496 FSTYCAADPSIWWN

-578 FYSFSDKNHGTMLA
+578 YYSFSDKNHGTMLS

-602 LSAKNFKQQ
+602 LNAKNFKQQ
-611 KFPYKLPS
+611 KFPHKLPS

>member
-1 MKDKINFESSWL
+1 

-27 RPSLFPANGLFTKNV
+27 RPSLFSANDLFPKNV

-86 GTRRFISSPRFVR
+86 GTRRFISSPRFVK

-109 RMGIVTAEKT
+109 RMGIVPAERA
-119 GIVTAE
+119 GIVTVERAGI
-125 QAENVPA
+125 VPA
-132 ERTEIVTAERAKNV
+132 
-146 PVERTGIVTAE
+146 
-157 RAKNV
+157 
-162 PVERTGIVPAEK
+162 ERTGIVPAEK
-174 AENILAKRAGAC
+174 ARDIRAERAGVC
-186 SLQALRFSC
+186 RLQVLPFFCFSFSC
-195 YSLSRVPFSRVPL
+195 
-208 SGLSFSSFPLSC
+208 
-220 LSFFR
+220 
-225 LKMPALFVASLFFGL
+225 LKMSALVVAGLFFGL
-240 SCSFANAENDNTEKM
+240 SCGFANVTNKNTGKM
-255 RIHTKDIEV
+255 RILTKDIEIALM
-264 SFVDGHIALL
+264 DGNIALL
-274 PTEEAQNPAGNKE
+274 PTEEAQNSAGNKE
-287 DEKKNKAESP
+287 DEKGNKAESP

-318 NNGSE
+318 SNGSE

-332 KSDQGINTAQP
+332 KSDQGINTAQATS
-343 RNEETIK
+343 EETIK
-350 AGKRHEN
+350 AGKKHEN

-388 TTFKPAIR
+388 TTFKPAIK

-437 GMEAPKTGGEREFR
+437 GMEAPKTGGEEEFR
-451 SIIEKKILPEIF
+451 SLIEKKILPEIF
-463 KHLPVNRDNVTF
+463 KHLPVDRNNITL

-483 FVMKSFLSAGNHG
+483 FVMKSFLSAESQG
-496 FATYCAADPSIWWN
+496 FSTYCAADPSIWWN

-538 KTHHKNVTESNKKPV
+538 KTHHKNVTEPNKKPV

-578 FYSFSDKNHGTMLA
+578 YYSFSDKNHGTMLS

-602 LSAKNFKQQ
+602 LNAKNFKQQ
-611 KFPYKLPS
+611 KFPANSLQPVEK
-619 TSRKEMR
+619 K

>member
-1 MKDKINFESSWL
+1 
-13 MKNIKNIM
+13 MKNIKNIL

-109 RMGIVTAEKT
+109 RMGIVTGERA
-119 GIVTAE
+119 GIVPAERAGDIRAE

-132 ERTEIVTAERAKNV
+132 EKAGDIRAK
-146 PVERTGIVTAE
+146 RG
-157 RAKNV
+157 
-162 PVERTGIVPAEK
+162 
-174 AENILAKRAGAC
+174 GAY
-186 SLQALRFSC
+186 SLQALPF
-195 YSLSRVPFSRVPL
+195 SRVPLSCVPL
-208 SGLSFSSFPLSC
+208 SGLSFSS
-220 LSFFR
+220 
-225 LKMPALFVASLFFGL
+225 LKMSALVVAGLFFGL
-240 SCSFANAENDNTEKM
+240 SCGFANAENEHTEKM
-255 RIHTKDIEV
+255 RIHTKDIDV

-274 PTEEAQNPAGNKE
+274 APEEAQNPAGNKE

-318 NNGSE
+318 SNGSE
-323 SAVLENADE
+323 STVLENADE
-332 KSDQGINTAQP
+332 KSDQGINNAQP
-343 RNEETIK
+343 TSEETIK

-357 GEIRRYR
+357 SEIRRYR

-437 GMEAPKTGGEREFR
+437 GMEAPKTGGEEEFR
-451 SIIEKKILPEIF
+451 SLIEKKILPEIF
-463 KHLPVNRDNVTF
+463 KHLPVNRANVTF

-483 FVMKSFLSAGNHG
+483 FVMKSFLSADSHG
-496 FATYCAADPSIWWN
+496 FSTYCAADPSIWWN

-602 LSAKNFKQQ
+602 LNAKNFKQQ
-611 KFPYKLPS
+611 KYPHKLPS

>member
-1 MKDKINFESSWL
+1 MKDRINFESSRL

-109 RMGIVTAEKT
+109 RMGIV
-119 GIVTAE
+119 
-125 QAENVPA
+125 PA
-132 ERTEIVTAERAKNV
+132 E
-146 PVERTGIVTAE
+146 
-157 RAKNV
+157 
-162 PVERTGIVPAEK
+162 
-174 AENILAKRAGAC
+174 RAGAC
-186 SLQALRFSC
+186 RLQALPFFCFSFSRFS
-195 YSLSRVPFSRVPL
+195 F
-208 SGLSFSSFPLSC
+208 SC
-220 LSFFR
+220 L
-225 LKMPALFVASLFFGL
+225 KMSALVVAGLFFGL
-240 SCSFANAENDNTEKM
+240 SCSFANVKNEHTEKM
-255 RIHTKDIEV
+255 RIHTKDIDV
-264 SFVDGHIALL
+264 SFVDGNIALL
-274 PTEEAQNPAGNKE
+274 PTEEAQNPAGNKQ

-318 NNGSE
+318 SNGSE

-357 GEIRRYR
+357 SEIRRYR

-437 GMEAPKTGGEREFR
+437 GMEAPKTGGEKEFR

-483 FVMKSFLSAGNHG
+483 FVMKSFLSAGTHG

-538 KTHHKNVTESNKKPV
+538 KTHHKSVTETNKKPV

-567 ILRKTK
+567 ILRKAK

-592 PAIKDCLHFA
+592 PAIKDCLQFA
-602 LSAKNFKQQ
+602 LNAKNFKPQRSPANSLQ
-611 KFPYKLPS
+611 PVEKK
-619 TSRKEMR
+619 

>member
-1 MKDKINFESSWL
+1 
-13 MKNIKNIM
+13 M

-42 FAPANSLTLE
+42 FAPTNSLTLE

-109 RMGIVTAEKT
+109 RMGIVTGERAGIVPAEKA
-119 GIVTAE
+119 GDIRAE

-132 ERTEIVTAERAKNV
+132 ERA
-146 PVERTGIVTAE
+146 GIVT
-157 RAKNV
+157 
-162 PVERTGIVPAEK
+162 VERTGIVPAERAGIVTAEK
-174 AENILAKRAGAC
+174 AGDIRAEQAGAC
-186 SLQALRFSC
+186 HLQVL
-195 YSLSRVPFSRVPL
+195 PFFCF
-208 SGLSFSSFPLSC
+208 SFS
-220 LSFFR
+220 R
-225 LKMPALFVASLFFGL
+225 LKMSALVIAGLFFGL
-240 SCSFANAENDNTEKM
+240 SCSFANVTNKNTEKM
-255 RIHTKDIEV
+255 RIHTKDIDV
-264 SFVDGHIALL
+264 SFVDGNIALL
-274 PTEEAQNPAGNKE
+274 PTEEAQNPAGNQE
-287 DEKKNKAESP
+287 DEKENKAESP

-318 NNGSE
+318 SNGSE

-350 AGKRHEN
+350 AGKKHEN
-357 GEIRRYR
+357 GETRRYR

-388 TTFKPAIR
+388 TTFKPAIK

-437 GMEAPKTGGEREFR
+437 GMEAPKTGGEEEFR
-451 SIIEKKILPEIF
+451 SLIEKKILPEIF
-463 KHLPVNRDNVTF
+463 KHLPVNRANVTL

-483 FVMKSFLSAGNHG
+483 FVMKSFLSAESHG
-496 FATYCAADPSIWWN
+496 FSTYCAADPSIWWN

-524 EGLKSRLLI
+524 EGFKSRLLI

-578 FYSFSDKNHGTMLA
+578 YYSFSDKNHGTMLS

-602 LSAKNFKQQ
+602 LNAKNFKQQ
-611 KFPYKLPS
+611 KFPHKLPS